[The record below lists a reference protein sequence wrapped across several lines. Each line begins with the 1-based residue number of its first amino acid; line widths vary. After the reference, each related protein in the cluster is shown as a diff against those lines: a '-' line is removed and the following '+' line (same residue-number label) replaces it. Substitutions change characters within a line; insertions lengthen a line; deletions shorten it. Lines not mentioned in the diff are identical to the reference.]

1 MKKTMI
7 LMAFAMGIALLAT
20 EARGQ
25 EAYSLQYKMKKG
37 DVLLYCDTIS
47 GTSTQEMMGQ
57 EMKSTFLI
65 SKKTRY
71 EVEDI
76 TPEGNF
82 VIVSSLVEGT
92 TSMKYAMMDTTLPL
106 DHLAGKRTRYIM
118 DPQGNLIKTII
129 VDTVKGGGMDAMG
142 GNSSPDFLLLPKKE
156 LKTGETWEKDISDST
171 DIFDGKG
178 INTGKA
184 TFTLKGISEGRKCL
198 DIACDMETELTGKG
212 TMMGGMEMF
221 MEGTT
226 VSKGNILFDPER
238 GVVVEENMD
247 IEQDMAI
254 ALTGQQN
261 MTIPSTQLLK
271 TKKVLVGK

>member
-1 MKKTMI
+1 MI
-7 LMAFAMGIALLAT
+7 LMAYAIGIILVST

-25 EAYSLQYKMKKG
+25 EAYNLQYKMNKG

-82 VIVSSLVEGT
+82 VIISSLVEGT

-106 DHLAGKRTRYIM
+106 DNLVGKRTRYVM
-118 DPQGNLIKTII
+118 DHRGKLIETVV

-142 GNSSPDFLLLPKKE
+142 GNASPDFLLLPEKE
-156 LKTGETWEKDISDST
+156 IKTGESWQKDISDST
-171 DIFDGKG
+171 DIFNGKG

-184 TFTLKGISEGRKCL
+184 TFTLKGISGERKCL
-198 DIACDMETELTGKG
+198 DIGCDMETELTGKG

-226 VSKGNILFDPER
+226 ISKGNILFDPER
-238 GVVVEENMD
+238 GVMVEENMD

-261 MTIPSTQLLK
+261 MTIPSTQVLRS
-271 TKKVLVGK
+271 KKVLVEK